1 MDRRAEFDSS
11 VSSRPALFW
20 VSMGDSLSDTD
31 GERMR
36 RWAAGDRAAFEE
48 IVRAWERPMGRF
60 LARMTGDAHE
70 ASDLTQELFLRVYLN
85 GSAYRDAG
93 TFRTWLY
100 RIALNLA
107 RDSTRRKVRKPCE
120 PWPILHDPA
129 CEVGSDDLDERAA
142 LVAAALAEL
151 PEAQREVVVLKH
163 YEAMNFEAMARLL
176 GIPAT
181 TLKSRFAVA
190 MTKLEAALT
199 RRGLKPEETT

>member
-1 MDRRAEFDSS
+1 
-11 VSSRPALFW
+11 
-20 VSMGDSLSDTD
+20 MGGSLPDTD

-36 RWAAGDRAAFEE
+36 RWAAGDRTAFEE

-60 LARMTGDAHE
+60 LGRLTGDAHE

-85 GSAYRDAG
+85 GAKYREEG
-93 TFRTWLY
+93 GFRTWLY

-107 RDSTRRKVRKPCE
+107 RDAARRKVRKQVL
-120 PWPILHDPA
+120 PWRDSHDRPGPDGD
-129 CEVGSDDLDERAA
+129 EDLGERAA

-163 YEAMNFEAMARLL
+163 YEVMNFEAMSRLL

-181 TLKSRFAVA
+181 TLKSRFGVA
-190 MTKLEAALT
+190 MAKLELALAA
-199 RRGLKPEETT
+199 RGLKPEESK